1 MRKFKNV
8 DFSYENKKVLDNI
21 NFEIPKDKRK
31 IAILGENGSGKSTLF
46 LLMNGILKKKS
57 GQIFIDGEE
66 LDYSKK
72 KLIEIRKKVGIVF
85 QDPETQIIAPTV
97 FQEMGF
103 GLENIGIKEENIHE
117 KIDTY
122 LKKFNLFDKKEDLCH
137 TLSYGQKKRLS
148 IASIV
153 AMEPQILVLDEP
165 LVWID
170 PKNYNEIKDLLNE
183 VSREGT
189 TVIFS
194 THDVNFAYEF
204 ADYIYI
210 VKDGKIVR
218 EGNKKEVFN
227 SMEEIKKYNLD
238 FPEILKI
245 ADFLEKNYSFNK
257 EEFIEKY
264 EKEVKNEGNNN

>member
-1 MRKFKNV
+1 MIKFKNV
-8 DFSYENKKVLDNI
+8 DFFYEDKKVLDNI

-103 GLENIGIKEENIHE
+103 GLENIGIKEENIHG

-122 LKKFNLFDKKEDLCH
+122 LKKFNLLDKKQELCH

-183 VSREGT
+183 ISGEGT

-210 VKDGKIVR
+210 VKDGKIVK
-218 EGNKKEVFN
+218 EGNKKEIFN
-227 SMEEIKKYNLD
+227 SVEEIKKYNLD

-245 ADFLEKNYSFNK
+245 ADFLEKKYSFNK

-264 EKEVKNEGNNN
+264 ENEVRNERNNN

>member
-1 MRKFKNV
+1 MIKFKNV
-8 DFSYENKKVLDNI
+8 DFFYEDKKVLDNI

-57 GQIFIDGEE
+57 GQIFIEGEE

-103 GLENIGIKEENIHE
+103 GLENIGINEENIHK

-122 LKKFNLFDKKEDLCH
+122 LKKFNLFHKKQELCH

-153 AMEPQILVLDEP
+153 ALC
-165 LVWID
+165 
-170 PKNYNEIKDLLNE
+170 KNL
-183 VSREGT
+183 
-189 TVIFS
+189 
-194 THDVNFAYEF
+194 
-204 ADYIYI
+204 
-210 VKDGKIVR
+210 
-218 EGNKKEVFN
+218 
-227 SMEEIKKYNLD
+227 
-238 FPEILKI
+238 
-245 ADFLEKNYSFNK
+245 
-257 EEFIEKY
+257 
-264 EKEVKNEGNNN
+264 

>member
-1 MRKFKNV
+1 MIKFKNV
-8 DFSYENKKVLDNI
+8 DFFYEDKKVLDNI
-21 NFEIPKDKRK
+21 NFEISKDKKK

-97 FQEMGF
+97 FQEIGF
-103 GLENIGIKEENIHE
+103 GLENIGIKEQDIHK

-122 LKKFNLFDKKEDLCH
+122 LKKFNLLDKKQELCH

-153 AMEPQILVLDEP
+153 AMEPKILILDEP

-170 PKNYNEIKDLLNE
+170 PKNYNEIKKLLNE
-183 VSREGT
+183 ISEEGT

-210 VKDGKIVR
+210 VKDGKIVK
-218 EGNKKEVFN
+218 EGNRENVFN
-227 SMEEIKKYNLD
+227 SVEEIRKYNLD

-245 ADFLEKNYSFNK
+245 ADFLEKKYSFDK
-257 EEFIEKY
+257 ETFIKQY
-264 EKEVKNEGNNN
+264 ENEVKNEGNNN

>member
-1 MRKFKNV
+1 MIKFKNV
-8 DFSYENKKVLDNI
+8 DFFYENKKVLDNI

-97 FQEMGF
+97 FQEVGF
-103 GLENIGIKEENIHE
+103 GLENIGINEENIHK

-122 LKKFNLFDKKEDLCH
+122 LKKFNLLDKKQELCH

-153 AMEPQILVLDEP
+153 AMEPQVLVLDEP

-183 VSREGT
+183 ISGEGT

-210 VKDGKIVR
+210 VKDGKIVK
-218 EGNKKEVFN
+218 EGNKKEIFN

-245 ADFLEKNYSFNK
+245 ADFLEKKYSFNK

-264 EKEVKNEGNNN
+264 ENEVRNEGNNN

>member
-1 MRKFKNV
+1 M
-8 DFSYENKKVLDNI
+8 
-21 NFEIPKDKRK
+21 
-31 IAILGENGSGKSTLF
+31 
-46 LLMNGILKKKS
+46 LL
-57 GQIFIDGEE
+57 
-66 LDYSKK
+66 
-72 KLIEIRKKVGIVF
+72 
-85 QDPETQIIAPTV
+85 
-97 FQEMGF
+97 
-103 GLENIGIKEENIHE
+103 
-117 KIDTY
+117 
-122 LKKFNLFDKKEDLCH
+122 LKKFNLFHKKQELCH

-153 AMEPQILVLDEP
+153 AMEPKILILDEP

>member
-1 MRKFKNV
+1 MIKFKNV

>member
-1 MRKFKNV
+1 MIKFKNV
-8 DFSYENKKVLDNI
+8 DFFYEDKKVLDNI

-57 GQIFIDGEE
+57 GQIFIDEEE

-97 FQEMGF
+97 FQEIGF
-103 GLENIGIKEENIHE
+103 GLENIGIKEQDIHK

-122 LKKFNLFDKKEDLCH
+122 LKKFNLLDKKQELCH

-153 AMEPQILVLDEP
+153 AMEPKILILDEP

-170 PKNYNEIKDLLNE
+170 PKNYNEIKKLLNE
-183 VSREGT
+183 ISEEGT
-189 TVIFS
+189 TIIFS

-210 VKDGKIVR
+210 VKDGKIVK
-218 EGNKKEVFN
+218 EGNRKNVFN
-227 SMEEIKKYNLD
+227 SVEEIRKYNLD

-245 ADFLEKNYSFNK
+245 ADFLEKKYSFDK
-257 EEFIEKY
+257 ETFIKQY
-264 EKEVKNEGNNN
+264 ENEVKNEGNNN